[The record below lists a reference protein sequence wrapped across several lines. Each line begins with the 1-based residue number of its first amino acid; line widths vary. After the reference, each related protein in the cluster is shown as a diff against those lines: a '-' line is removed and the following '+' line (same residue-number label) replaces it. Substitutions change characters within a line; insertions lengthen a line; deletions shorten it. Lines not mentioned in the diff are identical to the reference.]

1 MEVLRCCG
9 GRDAPASGAEDDGG
23 RAGDMGPDGTGVDV
37 PDGWE
42 DEPCFFLC
50 FLREDSVPL
59 ASERLGEP
67 GRFRALV
74 DAFLRGSGAFNLLD
88 GVLVPFVEA
97 PEIILLASFDF
108 RLSLSEAAFLSSSF
122 LRSSSFRRSVSV
134 SSDSLCLDH

>member
-1 MEVLRCCG
+1 M
-9 GRDAPASGAEDDGG
+9 GR
-23 RAGDMGPDGTGVDV
+23 DGTGVDV
-37 PDGWE
+37 PDVPDGCE

-67 GRFRALV
+67 GRFSALV
-74 DAFLRGSGAFNLLD
+74 DAFLRGSEAFGLVE

-97 PEIILLASFDF
+97 PEGTLLASLDF
-108 RLSLSEAAFLSSSF
+108 RLSLSEAAFFSPSF

-134 SSDSLCLDH
+134 SSDSLCLDG